1 MSAVNDILG
10 RLPIEQ
16 LADQLGSDPETI
28 KQASTEAIES
38 LMGGLQRNSSD
49 ALGQRSLAAALKTH
63 TASPLLAGNNA
74 LDLNQIDQADGAKI
88 VQHALGTDPAT
99 AAQNVRGQA
108 DKSLIQRLLPIIAP
122 LVLAYL
128 ASRLGNQQIEA
139 GRAQQGRQPAQSGG
153 SILDAILGRAGGL
166 DAPSANQEYQRG
178 YQDGYNAAREE
189 LQQQGGMNLGD
200 LIGGMMG
207 GGQPQQRGS
216 GLGGLLGGLF
226 S

>member
-10 RLPIEQ
+10 RLPIDQ
-16 LADQLGSDPETI
+16 LASQLGSDPETI

-63 TASPLLAGNNA
+63 SSSPLLAGNNA
-74 LDLNQIDQADGAKI
+74 LDLNQIDQNDGAKI
-88 VQHALGTDPAT
+88 VQHALGADPAT
-99 AAQNVRGQA
+99 AAKNIRGGA
-108 DKSLIQRLLPIIAP
+108 DKTLIQRLLPIIAP

-139 GRAQQGRQPAQSGG
+139 GRQPSGRPEQQGG
-153 SILDAILGRAGGL
+153 SILDAILGRGGGL
-166 DAPSANQEYQRG
+166 DSSPNQEYQRG

-200 LIGGMMG
+200 LIGGMLG
-207 GGQPQQRGS
+207 SGQPQQRSS